1 MPVRKPALQRHAV
14 YVIHLALRPSILQ
27 LWLLLSVAA
36 QLGDLFESALKRH
49 FGVKDASHAI
59 PGHGGLMDRL
69 DGFIAA
75 ALAAALV
82 GLARGGID
90 GAAGGFLLW

>member
-1 MPVRKPALQRHAV
+1 VATVAGIGPPAAIAV
-14 YVIHLALRPSILQ
+14 LGFV
-27 LWLLLSVAA
+27 LSVAA
-36 QLGDLFESALKRH
+36 QFGDLFESALKRS

-69 DGFIAA
+69 DGFVAAGAA
-75 ALAAALV
+75 AAVV
-82 GLARGGID
+82 GAMRGGVD